1 MRAVEHGGR
10 DAHIGELRHL
20 VLHQGDQRADHQ
32 HGAAQNQRR
41 KLVAERL
48 AAAGGHD
55 HGGVVALHQALN
67 DALLHGP
74 ERIVAPIL
82 LQGLLEV
89 GHVGNYECI
98 NRTTAGGAARSNSA
112 TVVRVTG

>member
-1 MRAVEHGGR
+1 
-10 DAHIGELRHL
+10 AHVGELRHL
-20 VLHQGDQRADHQ
+20 VVHKGDERAHHQ
-32 HGAAQNQRR
+32 HGAAEDERR

-48 AAAGGHD
+48 PAAGGHD
-55 HGGVVALHQALN
+55 HRSVMAFHQALN
-67 DALLHGP
+67 DALLQRP

-98 NRTTAGGAARSNSA
+98 NRTTAGGAAWSNST
-112 TVVRVTG
+112 TVLRVTGW